1 MSNAIS
7 EARSSNVVGRDQGL
21 QEQIL
26 AELLPLPSFLLTM
39 EEYSNIPEP

>member
-7 EARSSNVVGRDQGL
+7 EARSTNVVGRDQAL

-26 AELLPLPSFLLTM
+26 AELLPLPSFLLTL
-39 EEYSNIPEP
+39 EEYAKIPEP